1 MKFTLFP
8 SSFSH
13 VEQDELADTIAK
25 LKKMNERQTLIRNVS
40 LLIIAVIVLP
50 LIFFALRAKD
60 PVIGGIFLSA
70 ARVKGALFNC
80 LVCLCVLFVCLVWG
94 RSIWQLLKLPLT
106 ANNLLWMFALG
117 IGIIFFCV
125 ILFFTAAIGFYR
137 PFILNILGG
146 LTFVLAIGAVI
157 KNRRQFFTLSLY
169 EQREPPIPV
178 VISIF
183 FFSAMVIALFPV
195 FISALAPPNN
205 WDEIVYH
212 LTNPKKYLSAGGFV
226 YLPFMLYENMPH
238 YLNLLYGWLMSYGT
252 ESAPRLFH
260 FALGI
265 ATAVV
270 MWLICVR
277 YFGKMP
283 AYLSVAIFL
292 TTPLITSEM
301 SVAMV
306 DVGLAFFFL
315 LGLMALFLWNDSAAT
330 ESKWLWVAG
339 IFAGI
344 QAGCKYQGV
353 YGLIALFVCLIFM
366 QVRALSP
373 KALVKATLYFLTP
386 ASLLLLPWLVKNI
399 IMVHNP
405 VYPNLY
411 SIFGGRDWSA
421 EHSQQMLI
429 WLGSMGMGK
438 SVADFFLLFWRLP
451 IRGWYYYSR
460 FAGIITPFYF
470 LPLPLLLFFQW
481 KTENGNLQVK
491 SKKTSESHILGYLLI
506 TAITYLISWFT
517 GSQQLRFLIP
527 ALALFAILS
536 GVVLGNLLQR
546 IVVAMPAF
554 AIILTIVVL
563 GGIVATGIFAEPKDF
578 LLLGQRLNVALGRY
592 DRDTFLA
599 EAISGYKMIK
609 YINQNLP
616 PEACLLMLFD
626 NRGYYLQREYIAEGT
641 FEVSR
646 IAAVI
651 GKASSPEDILKFC
664 QQFGITHILLHQVF
678 WQGYSGDF
686 IRRFY
691 SDFEK
696 NFNIFSSKYLRLIKQ
711 IDKVD
716 LYQLVVPEYR
726 G

>member
-1 MKFTLFP
+1 M
-8 SSFSH
+8 
-13 VEQDELADTIAK
+13 
-25 LKKMNERQTLIRNVS
+25 LIV
-40 LLIIAVIVLP
+40 VIVLP
-50 LIFFALRAKD
+50 LIFFAFRAKD

-70 ARVKGALFNC
+70 ARVKAALFNG
-80 LVCLCVLFVCLVWG
+80 LVCLSVLFVCLVWG
-94 RSIWQLLKLPLT
+94 RIIWQLLKLPPS
-106 ANNLLWMFALG
+106 ANNLLWMFASG
-117 IGIIFFCV
+117 MGIIFFCV
-125 ILFFTAAIGFYR
+125 VLFFTAAIGLYR
-137 PFILNILGG
+137 PLILNIWGG
-146 LTFVLAIGAVI
+146 VTLVLAIGAVL
-157 KNRRQFFTLSLY
+157 KNRRQIFTLSLY
-169 EQREPPIPV
+169 DRIEAPIPV
-178 VISIF
+178 VVSIF
-183 FFSAMVIALFPV
+183 FFSAMGIALFPV
-195 FISALAPPNN
+195 FISALTPPNN
-205 WDEIVYH
+205 WDELVYH

-260 FALGI
+260 FSLGI

-270 MWLICVR
+270 IWLICVR

-283 AYLSVAIFL
+283 AYLSIAIFL

-315 LGLMALFLWNDSAAT
+315 LGLMALFLWSDSAGK
-330 ESKWLWVAG
+330 EGKWLWVAG

-366 QVRALSP
+366 QLGTLSP
-373 KALVKATLYFLTP
+373 KAFVKATFYFLTL
-386 ASLLLLPWLVKNI
+386 AFLLLLPWLIKNV

-421 EHSQQMLI
+421 EHSQQMRI

-451 IRGWYYYSR
+451 IKGWYYYSR

-470 LPLPLLLFFQW
+470 LPLSVLLFFKW
-481 KTENGNLQVK
+481 KTEKVNWQGE
-491 SKKTSESHILGYLLI
+491 SKKTSESHIIGYLLI
-506 TAITYLISWFT
+506 TAMTYLILWFS

-536 GVVLGNLLQR
+536 GVVLGNFLQR
-546 IVVAMPAF
+546 IAVTLPALGT
-554 AIILTIVVL
+554 ILTIVVL
-563 GGIVATGIFAEPKDF
+563 GGIVATGILAEPKDF

-592 DRDTFLA
+592 DRDNFLA
-599 EAISGYKMIK
+599 EAISDYKMIK
-609 YINQNLP
+609 YINDNLP
-616 PEACLLMLFD
+616 PEARLLMLFD
-626 NRGYYLQREYIAEGT
+626 NRGYYLQREYVAEGT

-646 IAAVI
+646 IAAII

-664 QQFGITHILLHQVF
+664 QKFGITHILLHQVF
-678 WQGYSGDF
+678 WQGYSGNF

-691 SDFEK
+691 PDFEK
-696 NFNIFSSKYLRLIKQ
+696 NFNLFSSKYLRLIIQ

-716 LYQLVVPEYR
+716 LYQLIVPENR
-726 G
+726 E